1 MRNPPPNFTLE
12 DGGEGDIVA
21 GMDAERMRALRGDP
35 VALER
40 AYRDDPDGFARVFP
54 AVLAHE
60 PNDPVWRTW
69 QARLSHA
76 APATAPPRSHG
87 RPIALTIGLALLAGT
102 LVKLPVWLPF
112 LNEQLYY
119 ARNSVAIVIFA
130 LAAYFLASRPDGR
143 TVLRV
148 LIPLAAIGLL
158 FLNLLPDRPKSDTIV
173 MSMLHMPLFFWS
185 LLGVAFMGAGW
196 RLPARRMDFLRYN
209 GELVIHTAIILLGGI
224 VLSGLTM
231 ALFDLIKVRI
241 EDWYLRNVVVY
252 GVVGAPLVATLM
264 VDRLV
269 GERLKLAPLV
279 ARIFS
284 PLFLVMVTAYLVVVA
299 VQQKSPY
306 TDREFLIAFNG
317 LLLVV
322 LGLSILVIAERRP
335 GARAGFFDYVT
346 IGLVLVTLAIDVI
359 ALSAIVFRLHSY
371 GFTPNR
377 ITVLGANLIAFVH
390 LVGILANYARML
402 WRRAGDA
409 ALETWIAR
417 YLPAYTAW
425 SLFVAVAL
433 PLLFRFR

>member
-1 MRNPPPNFTLE
+1 M
-12 DGGEGDIVA
+12 
-21 GMDAERMRALRGDP
+21 
-35 VALER
+35 
-40 AYRDDPDGFARVFP
+40 
-54 AVLAHE
+54 
-60 PNDPVWRTW
+60 
-69 QARLSHA
+69 
-76 APATAPPRSHG
+76 
-87 RPIALTIGLALLAGT
+87 
-102 LVKLPVWLPF
+102 
-112 LNEQLYY
+112 
-119 ARNSVAIVIFA
+119 
-130 LAAYFLASRPDGR
+130 
-143 TVLRV
+143 
-148 LIPLAAIGLL
+148 
-158 FLNLLPDRPKSDTIV
+158 
-173 MSMLHMPLFFWS
+173 
-185 LLGVAFMGAGW
+185 
-196 RLPARRMDFLRYN
+196 
-209 GELVIHTAIILLGGI
+209 
-224 VLSGLTM
+224 LSGLTM

-390 LVGILANYARML
+390 LVGILANYARLL
-402 WRRAGDA
+402 WRRADAA

-417 YLPAYTAW
+417 YLPVYTAW